1 MNNLSMALKNLK
13 KNFSFYAL
21 YLLSVS
27 FVITVFFAFT
37 SFSMNTVM
45 LEKISGNGRVEMM
58 CNVISVFLMAFV
70 VFYMS
75 YSNRFFLRRR
85 TKELGVYALLGYRK
99 TTVLSL
105 LTTENLLVCFG
116 AFLFQNSGY
125 KYQKLINLC
134 LTGTCIFA
142 LIGVLVSSKI
152 FFLLYFIQFMA
163 SWLCFIFTVIYHR
176 KRVAFVFKS
185 EWRHIIFSLIA
196 VIVLFLTY
204 YFSTMRVPEHLSNFG
219 VYIPILLF
227 WVSIHGIILKEQ
239 NSLPLSAV
247 FSNRQLTLLIFSGV
261 IIFSL
266 IAIILNGGYSLL
278 FIMLDAL
285 FAFLYVCNIALDF
298 NFKKGHNKI
307 IKESKY
313 HVALQQLQREEQ
325 LNLEFANF
333 LHDDILQ
340 DLLSVKNMMKKA
352 DRPEVQKIITETLDN
367 MNTYIREQMQDY
379 HPTLLPKLTIKEN
392 YQNLLDG
399 ISQSFPNRNICVSF
413 DCSDSLFLV
422 EPYNIF
428 VYRLLKELVTNVYKH
443 STGEKAWIT
452 LTQDNGIIILNVS
465 DNGTVDA
472 DVLSSA
478 DRLKHRGLAMITE
491 RVNDMDGSVTIS
503 NNHPH
508 GICVQ
513 TILPMKGDVSYQ
525 HFVSR

>member
-1 MNNLSMALKNLK
+1 MKQTILKLLLFINSILLIAYMGLTAHADFHLNTRGVIPLFLSSLLLIDVTYVSSCNIRENKTISLFCGLLALE
-13 KNFSFYAL
+13 SWYI
-21 YLLSVS
+21 LLAASGNS
-27 FVITVFFAFT
+27 ITNTIFFAL
-37 SFSMNTVM
+37 SP
-45 LEKISGNGRVEMM
+45 
-58 CNVISVFLMAFV
+58 VIWCVSIKFILM
-70 VFYMS
+70 
-75 YSNRFFLRRR
+75 
-85 TKELGVYALLGYRK
+85 
-99 TTVLSL
+99 
-105 LTTENLLVCFG
+105 
-116 AFLFQNSGY
+116 FLFQNSGY

-227 WVSIHGIILKEQ
+227 LVSIHGIILKEQ

-278 FIMLDAL
+278 VIMLDAL

-379 HPTLLPKLTIKEN
+379 HPTLLPKLLSYICSN
-392 YQNLLDG
+392 
-399 ISQSFPNRNICVSF
+399 SF
-413 DCSDSLFLV
+413 
-422 EPYNIF
+422 
-428 VYRLLKELVTNVYKH
+428 
-443 STGEKAWIT
+443 
-452 LTQDNGIIILNVS
+452 
-465 DNGTVDA
+465 
-472 DVLSSA
+472 
-478 DRLKHRGLAMITE
+478 
-491 RVNDMDGSVTIS
+491 
-503 NNHPH
+503 
-508 GICVQ
+508 
-513 TILPMKGDVSYQ
+513 GDI
-525 HFVSR
+525 

>member
-1 MNNLSMALKNLK
+1 MKQTILKLLLFINSILLIAYMGLTAHADFHLNTRGVIPLFLSSLLLIDVTYVSSCNIRENKTISLFCGLLALE
-13 KNFSFYAL
+13 SWYI
-21 YLLSVS
+21 LLAASGNS
-27 FVITVFFAFT
+27 ITNTIFFAL
-37 SFSMNTVM
+37 SP
-45 LEKISGNGRVEMM
+45 
-58 CNVISVFLMAFV
+58 VIWCVSIKFILM
-70 VFYMS
+70 
-75 YSNRFFLRRR
+75 
-85 TKELGVYALLGYRK
+85 
-99 TTVLSL
+99 
-105 LTTENLLVCFG
+105 
-116 AFLFQNSGY
+116 FLFQNSGY

-227 WVSIHGIILKEQ
+227 LVSIHGIILKEQ

-379 HPTLLPKLTIKEN
+379 HPTLLPKL
-392 YQNLLDG
+392 
-399 ISQSFPNRNICVSF
+399 
-413 DCSDSLFLV
+413 
-422 EPYNIF
+422 
-428 VYRLLKELVTNVYKH
+428 
-443 STGEKAWIT
+443 A
-452 LTQDNGIIILNVS
+452 
-465 DNGTVDA
+465 
-472 DVLSSA
+472 
-478 DRLKHRGLAMITE
+478 
-491 RVNDMDGSVTIS
+491 
-503 NNHPH
+503 
-508 GICVQ
+508 
-513 TILPMKGDVSYQ
+513 
-525 HFVSR
+525 